1 MDKFTALE
9 PTRLYSSSASAT
21 NKRASRAQPISRWIG
36 KLPADIHLLILNH
49 LPIPDIPAY
58 ARVSRATAGLSRD
71 EKVWERR
78 WNDLAITRHALDD
91 TLDDIESKQ
100 KPKASTYSPPT
111 IPVDD
116 DFGDFT
122 SAPRT
127 PSVPSLS
134 AAFTSFAFTDASPGK
149 QTFRTR
155 YTRAHSILNKCLAPL
170 QQPPHVVLSALTPLI
185 GTSLLSQARSLRL
198 LSFFLSPR
206 VQPVRNWDI
215 LLAAL
220 KAAIDRFDVSLLT
233 AFDTADSRGDEV
245 MMRQAAHAS
254 WEVWPGIGDW
264 ELGKVWAE
272 KREILYEQGRWNP
285 LANFTEENTLDFTPM
300 DEFMASVIGALEE
313 HGKRAVFVFPPA
325 AGVLVGFAE
334 RVANE
339 VVGEYIA
346 PLLTRSREI
355 SNALY
360 LTAVAASFRES
371 WRIVDV
377 LTTLSSNFSDKGK
390 DKAEDVVF
398 MMFEPNMD
406 EYLDE
411 EIESLKQAFEVICKE
426 WARSTLALAS
436 HGSPTQAQ
444 QTRFLTAQNP
454 ALMKRT
460 VLASFTDVLLLPVTI
475 VPRTVGAGVVAV
487 GGAVG
492 GAVGAVGTGMVQG
505 IAMLNPQRWVGG
517 TGSVNNAKEY
527 TSFGLGDAEGEAAI
541 FEIGA
546 DEEGGDDGV
555 DESLMA
561 PLGDSSATASTRDTA
576 SIASTNTAATSFA
589 PYTSSTSQTNVDS
602 STSTIKSTLA
612 PKGNLD
618 LLLSLDVAL
627 QLIHAD
633 RDALKRL
640 EIFASYPGHYGIRVR
655 ETIEEAF
662 CEMLGVLCNRHLEKG
677 FGIATERMNSY
688 KPAEHEETASVAPL
702 LQFFELVHIGDTIQ
716 SMVQVFFDKELAP
729 YIDKTDFLNVVV
741 REKKRFE
748 NTLDDCVAAGL
759 NAGTQVLMNQVEHI
773 ILTLTKPREYYPPED
788 APLELGPTQGC
799 TEAIRCLDMHCKLL
813 KGSTSKEVLE
823 VFYQEVGIRLLAIL
837 QKHIKRQIISL
848 NGGFQVI
855 ADLNA
860 YYSFIASLKVPN
872 ITADFSHLKM
882 LGHVFV
888 VEDAKDLAQ
897 IVRDVT
903 RYGGAYRPED
913 IYEFIQRRA
922 DWKKI
927 EKTVDKTMY
936 SLSFKEDCIV
946 C

>member
-9 PTRLYSSSASAT
+9 PTRLYSSSSSASTT
-21 NKRASRAQPISRWIG
+21 NKRGSRTQPISRWIG

-58 ARVSRATAGLSRD
+58 ARASRATAGLSRD

-170 QQPPHVVLSALTPLI
+170 QQPPHAVLSALTPLI
-185 GTSLLSQARSLRL
+185 GTSLLPQARSLRL

-215 LLAAL
+215 ILAAL

-254 WEVWPGIGDW
+254 WEVWPGFGDW
-264 ELGKVWAE
+264 EMGKVWAE

-325 AGVLVGFAE
+325 AGVLIGFAE

-346 PLLTRSREI
+346 PLLTRAREI

-527 TSFGLGDAEGEAAI
+527 TSFGLGNAEGEAAI

-555 DESLMA
+555 DESSMA
-561 PLGDSSATASTRDTA
+561 PYTA
-576 SIASTNTAATSFA
+576 SIASTNTAAISFT
-589 PYTSSTSQTNVDS
+589 PSTSSTSQTNGAS
-602 STSTIKSTLA
+602 SASAIKSTLA
-612 PKGNLD
+612 PTGNLD

-640 EIFASYPGHYGIRVR
+640 ETFASYPGHYGIRVR

-688 KPAEHEETASVAPL
+688 KPSEHEETASVAPL

-759 NAGTQVLMNQVEHI
+759 NAGTQVLMNQVEHV

-788 APLELGPTQGC
+788 APLELGPTRGC

-823 VFYQEVGIRLLAIL
+823 VFYQEVGIRLLGIL

>member
-9 PTRLYSSSASAT
+9 PTRLYSSSTSAT
-21 NKRASRAQPISRWIG
+21 NKRASRTKPISRWIG
-36 KLPADIHLLILNH
+36 KLPADIHLLVLNH
-49 LPIPDIPAY
+49 LPIPDISAY
-58 ARVSRATAGLSRD
+58 ARASRATAGLSRD
-71 EKVWERR
+71 EKLWERR
-78 WNDLAITRHALDD
+78 WNDLAITRNALDD
-91 TLDDIESKQ
+91 TLDDLESKQ
-100 KPKASTYSPPT
+100 EPKANTHSPPT

-116 DFGDFT
+116 DFGEFT

-127 PSVPSLS
+127 PSIPSLS

-149 QTFRTR
+149 QTFRAR
-155 YTRAHSILNKCLAPL
+155 YTRAHLILKQCLAPL
-170 QQPPHVVLSALTPLI
+170 HQPPHAVLSALTPLI

-206 VQPVRNWDI
+206 VQSVRHWDI

-220 KAAIDRFDVSLLT
+220 KAAVDRFDVSLLT
-233 AFDTADSRGDEV
+233 AFDAADSRGDEM

-254 WEVWPGIGDW
+254 WEVWPGFGDW
-264 ELGKVWAE
+264 EMGKVWAE

-285 LANFTEENTLDFTPM
+285 LANFTDENTLDFTPM
-300 DEFMASVIGALEE
+300 DEFMASIIRALEE
-313 HGKRAVFVFPPA
+313 HGTRAVFVFPPA
-325 AGVLVGFAE
+325 AGVLIGFAE

-346 PLLTRSREI
+346 PLLTRAREI

-360 LTAVAASFRES
+360 LTAAAASFRES

-377 LTTLSSNFSDKGK
+377 LTTVSSNFSGKGK

-426 WARSTLALAS
+426 WDRSTLALAS
-436 HGSPTQAQ
+436 HSSPTQAH

-460 VLASFTDVLLLPVTI
+460 VLASFTNVLLLPVTI

-527 TSFGLGDAEGEAAI
+527 ASFGGAEGEAAI
-541 FEIGA
+541 FEIA
-546 DEEGGDDGV
+546 L
-555 DESLMA
+555 ST
-561 PLGDSSATASTRDTA
+561 SATK
-576 SIASTNTAATSFA
+576 
-589 PYTSSTSQTNVDS
+589 P
-602 STSTIKSTLA
+602 TLA
-612 PKGNLD
+612 PTENLD

-640 EIFASYPGHYGIRVR
+640 ETFASYPGQYGIRVR

-688 KPAEHEETASVAPL
+688 KPSEHEETASVAPL
-702 LQFFELVHIGDTIQ
+702 LQFFELVHVGDTIQ

-729 YIDKTDFLNVVV
+729 HIDKTDFLNVVV

-788 APLELGPTQGC
+788 APLELGPTPGC
-799 TEAIRCLDMHCKLL
+799 TEAIRCLDTHCRLL

-860 YYSFIASLKVPN
+860 YYSFVASLKAGSFLLISVTLCLISCEQVPN

-936 SLSFKEDCIV
+936 NLSFKEDCVV

>member
-1 MDKFTALE
+1 MSTASE
-9 PTRLYSSSASAT
+9 GIE
-21 NKRASRAQPISRWIG
+21 NRASRTQPISRWIG

-58 ARVSRATAGLSRD
+58 ARASRATAGLSRD

-170 QQPPHVVLSALTPLI
+170 QQPPHAVLSALTPLI

-215 LLAAL
+215 ILAAL

-254 WEVWPGIGDW
+254 WEVWPGFGDW
-264 ELGKVWAE
+264 EMGKVWAE

-325 AGVLVGFAE
+325 AGVLIGFAE

-346 PLLTRSREI
+346 PLLTRAREI

-546 DEEGGDDGV
+546 DEEGG
-555 DESLMA
+555 
-561 PLGDSSATASTRDTA
+561 
-576 SIASTNTAATSFA
+576 
-589 PYTSSTSQTNVDS
+589 
-602 STSTIKSTLA
+602 
-612 PKGNLD
+612 NLD

-640 EIFASYPGHYGIRVR
+640 ETFASYPGHYGIRVR

-688 KPAEHEETASVAPL
+688 KPSEHEETASVAPL

-759 NAGTQVLMNQVEHI
+759 NAGTQVLMNQVEHV

-788 APLELGPTQGC
+788 APLELGPTRGC

-823 VFYQEVGIRLLAIL
+823 VFYQEVGIRLLGIL

-860 YYSFIASLKVPN
+860 YYSFIASLKAGPSPLISIVPN

>member
-1 MDKFTALE
+1 MDKFAALE

-21 NKRASRAQPISRWIG
+21 NKRASRAQTISRWIG
-36 KLPADIHLLILNH
+36 KLPADIHLLVLNH

-58 ARVSRATAGLSRD
+58 ARASRATAGLSRD

-91 TLDDIESKQ
+91 TLDDLESKQ

-127 PSVPSLS
+127 LSVPSLS
-134 AAFTSFAFTDASPGK
+134 ATFTSFAFTDASPGK

-155 YTRAHSILNKCLAPL
+155 YTRAHSILNKCLTPL
-170 QQPPHVVLSALTPLI
+170 QQPPHAVLSALTPLI

-198 LSFFLSPR
+198 LSFFLSPL
-206 VQPVRNWDI
+206 VQPVRNWDT

-220 KAAIDRFDVSLLT
+220 KVAIDRFDVSLLT

-245 MMRQAAHAS
+245 MMRQIAHAS
-254 WEVWPGIGDW
+254 WEVWPGFGDW
-264 ELGKVWAE
+264 EMGKVWAE

-300 DEFMASVIGALEE
+300 DEFMASVIRALEE
-313 HGKRAVFVFPPA
+313 HGTRAVFVFPPA
-325 AGVLVGFAE
+325 AGVLIGFAE

-346 PLLTRSREI
+346 PLLTRAREL
-355 SNALY
+355 SNTLY

-377 LTTLSSNFSDKGK
+377 LTTVSSNFSDKGK

-492 GAVGAVGTGMVQG
+492 AVGTGMVQG

-527 TSFGLGDAEGEAAI
+527 ASFGLGGAEGEAAI

-555 DESLMA
+555 DESSMA
-561 PLGDSSATASTRDTA
+561 PSSTRDTA
-576 SIASTNTAATSFA
+576 SIASTDTAATSFA
-589 PYTSSTSQTNVDS
+589 PSTLNTSQINVIS
-602 STSTIKSTLA
+602 SSSAIKATLA
-612 PKGNLD
+612 PAGNLD

-640 EIFASYPGHYGIRVR
+640 ETFASYPGHYGIRVR

-716 SMVQVFFDKELAP
+716 SMVQVFFDKKLAP

-788 APLELGPTQGC
+788 APLELGSTQGC

-860 YYSFIASLKVPN
+860 YYSFIASLK
-872 ITADFSHLKM
+872 A
-882 LGHVFV
+882 
-888 VEDAKDLAQ
+888 DAKDLAQ

-903 RYGGAYRPED
+903 RYGGAYRPEVCGY
-913 IYEFIQRRA
+913 YEFIQRRA

-936 SLSFKEDCIV
+936 NLSFKEDCIV

>member
-9 PTRLYSSSASAT
+9 PTRLYSSSTSVQ
-21 NKRASRAQPISRWIG
+21 NKRASRAQPIARWIG
-36 KLPADIHLLILNH
+36 KLPADIHLLVLNH

-58 ARVSRATAGLSRD
+58 ARASRATAGLSRD

-91 TLDDIESKQ
+91 TLDDLESKQ
-100 KPKASTYSPPT
+100 KPKAGTRSRSPPM
-111 IPVDD
+111 IPVDPLDD
-116 DFGDFT
+116 DFGKFA

-127 PSVPSLS
+127 PSLS

-149 QTFRTR
+149 RTFRAR
-155 YTRAHSILNKCLAPL
+155 YTRAHSILKKCLAPL
-170 QQPPHVVLSALTPLI
+170 QQPPHAVLSALTPLI

-198 LSFFLSPR
+198 LNFFLSPR

-215 LLAAL
+215 LLGAL
-220 KAAIDRFDVSLLT
+220 KATTDRFDVSLLT
-233 AFDTADSRGDEV
+233 AFDAADSRGDEV
-245 MMRQAAHAS
+245 MMREAAHAS
-254 WEVWPGIGDW
+254 WEVWPGFGDW
-264 ELGKVWAE
+264 EMGKVWAE

-285 LANFTEENTLDFTPM
+285 LANFTNENTLDFTPM
-300 DEFMASVIGALEE
+300 DEFMASVIRALEE
-313 HGKRAVFVFPPA
+313 HGTRAVLVFPPA
-325 AGVLVGFAE
+325 AGVLIGFAE

-346 PLLTRSREI
+346 PLLTRAREI

-377 LTTLSSNFSDKGK
+377 LITVSSNFNGKGK
-390 DKAEDVVF
+390 DKVEDVVF

-411 EIESLKQAFEVICKE
+411 EVESLKQAFEVICKE
-426 WARSTLALAS
+426 WDRSTLALAS
-436 HGSPTQAQ
+436 HSTSPQAH

-460 VLASFTDVLLLPVTI
+460 VLASFTNVLLLPVTI

-517 TGSVNNAKEY
+517 TGSADNAKEY
-527 TSFGLGDAEGEAAI
+527 ASFGSEGAEGESTI

-555 DESLMA
+555 D
-561 PLGDSSATASTRDTA
+561 DTTASTRDTA
-576 SIASTNTAATSFA
+576 SIVSASTAATSFA
-589 PYTSSTSQTNVDS
+589 TSATKPN
-602 STSTIKSTLA
+602 LA
-612 PKGNLD
+612 PTENLD

-640 EIFASYPGHYGIRVR
+640 ETFASYPGQYGVRVR

-688 KPAEHEETASVAPL
+688 KPAEHDETASVAPL

-729 YIDKTDFLNVVV
+729 HIDKTDFLNMVV

-788 APLELGPTQGC
+788 APLELGSTKGC
-799 TEAIRCLDMHCKLL
+799 TEAIRCLDTHCKLL

-860 YYSFIASLKVPN
+860 YYSFIASLKAGPSPLLSVAWCLIPCEQVPS

-936 SLSFKEDCIV
+936 NLSFKEDCIV

>member
-9 PTRLYSSSASAT
+9 PTRLYSSSTSAQ
-21 NKRASRAQPISRWIG
+21 NKRANRAQTISRWIG
-36 KLPADIHLLILNH
+36 KLPVDIHLLVLNH

-58 ARVSRATAGLSRD
+58 ARASRATAGLSRD

-91 TLDDIESKQ
+91 TLDDLESKQ
-100 KPKASTYSPPT
+100 KPKAGTRSRSPPT
-111 IPVDD
+111 IPVDSLDD
-116 DFGDFT
+116 DFGEFT

-127 PSVPSLS
+127 SAVPSLS
-134 AAFTSFAFTDASPGK
+134 AAFTSFALTDASPGK
-149 QTFRTR
+149 QTFRAR
-155 YTRAHSILNKCLAPL
+155 YTRAHLILKKCLAPL
-170 QQPPHVVLSALTPLI
+170 KEPPHAVLSALTPLI

-206 VQPVRNWDI
+206 VRPVRNWDI

-220 KAAIDRFDVSLLT
+220 KAATERFDVSLLT
-233 AFDTADSRGDEV
+233 AFDAADSRGDEV
-245 MMRQAAHAS
+245 MMREVAHAS

-264 ELGKVWAE
+264 EMGKVWAE

-285 LANFTEENTLDFTPM
+285 LANFTTENTLDFTPM
-300 DEFMASVIGALEE
+300 DEFMASVIRALEE
-313 HGKRAVFVFPPA
+313 HGTRAVFVFPPA
-325 AGVLVGFAE
+325 AGVLIGFAE

-346 PLLTRSREI
+346 PLLTRAREI

-377 LTTLSSNFSDKGK
+377 LTTVSSNFNGKGK

-426 WARSTLALAS
+426 WDRSTLALAS
-436 HGSPTQAQ
+436 HSTSPKAQ

-460 VLASFTDVLLLPVTI
+460 VLASFTDMLLLPVTI

-517 TGSVNNAKEY
+517 TGSVDKAKEY
-527 TSFGLGDAEGEAAI
+527 ASFSFGGAEGEDAI
-541 FEIGA
+541 FEVGA
-546 DEEGGDDGV
+546 GDEEGGDDGV
-555 DESLMA
+555 D
-561 PLGDSSATASTRDTA
+561 DSSILPYTA
-576 SIASTNTAATSFA
+576 SIASASTAATSFA
-589 PYTSSTSQTNVDS
+589 PEASPASATKT
-602 STSTIKSTLA
+602 KLA
-612 PKGNLD
+612 PTENLD

-640 EIFASYPGHYGIRVR
+640 ETFASYPSQYGARVR

-688 KPAEHEETASVAPL
+688 KPAEHEQTVSVASL

-788 APLELGPTQGC
+788 APLELGSTEGC
-799 TEAIRCLDMHCKLL
+799 TEAIRCLDTHCKLL
-813 KGSTSKEVLE
+813 KDSTSKEVLE

-936 SLSFKEDCIV
+936 NLSFKEDCIV